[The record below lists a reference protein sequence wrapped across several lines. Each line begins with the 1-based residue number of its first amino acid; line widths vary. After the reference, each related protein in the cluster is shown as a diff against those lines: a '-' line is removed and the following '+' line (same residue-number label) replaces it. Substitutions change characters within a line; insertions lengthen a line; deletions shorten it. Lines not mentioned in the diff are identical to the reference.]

1 MWINVT
7 LNLND
12 TCKMMMISSS
22 RLTLDVASL
31 VASIPLGQATAIVW
45 AQFQSADIIWAMAGL
60 SLRNFGKAAIVW
72 AQFQSA
78 DIIWAIAG
86 LSLRNFG
93 KAAIVWAQFQSADI
107 IWAVAGLGNLG
118 SALL

>member
-1 MWINVT
+1 MFCRTILNMWINVT

-45 AQFQSADIIWAMAGL
+45 AQFQSADIIWA
-60 SLRNFGKAAIVW
+60 
-72 AQFQSA
+72 
-78 DIIWAIAG
+78 
-86 LSLRNFG
+86 
-93 KAAIVWAQFQSADI
+93 
-107 IWAVAGLGNLG
+107 VAGLGNLG